1 MPHRSLAPQ
10 SCTPEQGQSPAPA
23 SGAQPRS
30 SGALPKTKRAGP
42 LGKAAAGDIYINEQN
57 EIPGTEANSHEKT
70 PLVLVADAA
79 GVLAQPAGQAAE
91 GPADEAGAG
100 LSLAAKAAQVREKA
114 EAVMKA
120 RAEAAERPTWL
131 LKAHDF
137 HLNYNKGELKYTGR
151 RGGGGGGPRPPREVD
166 WDLVGEWRAA
176 GCPDVPRGKARP
188 EGYTLDTEPYAWES
202 WAQAGKPPASEQRE
216 DELLRQFERMRNKCV
231 NARLA
236 LSAASGV
243 PVGTLD
249 GMLSR
254 ARKRCEA
261 KDKDTLSNDRYK
273 AKLAQMSAKELHGH
287 ITALRPNK
295 RAGTLDPALEKALLS
310 ASEER
315 YEELADFERGRKRR
329 AM

>member
-1 MPHRSLAPQ
+1 M
-10 SCTPEQGQSPAPA
+10 
-23 SGAQPRS
+23 
-30 SGALPKTKRAGP
+30 
-42 LGKAAAGDIYINEQN
+42 N
-57 EIPGTEANSHEKT
+57 GT
-70 PLVLVADAA
+70 
-79 GVLAQPAGQAAE
+79 
-91 GPADEAGAG
+91 
-100 LSLAAKAAQVREKA
+100 
-114 EAVMKA
+114 A
-120 RAEAAERPTWL
+120 RAEGWL
-131 LKAHDF
+131 LQANDF
-137 HLNYNKGELKYTGR
+137 HLNYNKGEVKYTGR
-151 RGGGGGGPRPPREVD
+151 GGSHHHHLLRRDAPGEVD

-176 GCPDVPRGKARP
+176 GSPDVPRGKATRP
-188 EGYTLDTEPYAWES
+188 EGWTRALDREPYAWDS
-202 WAQAGKPPASEQRE
+202 WVQAGKPPASEQRE

-254 ARKRCEA
+254 ARKRCE
-261 KDKDTLSNDRYK
+261 DKDTDTLE

-287 ITALRPNK
+287 IAALRPNK

-315 YEELADFERGRKRR
+315 YEELADFERSRKRR

>member
-1 MPHRSLAPQ
+1 VPHRSLAPQ
-10 SCTPEQGQSPAPA
+10 SCTLEQGQSPAPA
-23 SGAQPRS
+23 SDAQPRS
-30 SGALPKTKRAGP
+30 SGALPETKRAGP
-42 LGKAAAGDIYINEQN
+42 LGKAAADNEQN
-57 EIPGTEANSHEKT
+57 EIPGTEAKSHEKT

-79 GVLAQPAGQAAE
+79 GLLAQP
-91 GPADEAGAG
+91 
-100 LSLAAKAAQVREKA
+100 AAQVREKA

-137 HLNYNKGELKYTGR
+137 HLNYNKGELKYIG
-151 RGGGGGGPRPPREVD
+151 RGGSLPLRRDDGEFD

-176 GCPDVPRGKARP
+176 GSPDVPRGKATRP
-188 EGYTLDTEPYAWES
+188 EGWTRALDREPYAWES

-216 DELLRQFERMRNKCV
+216 DELLGQFERMRNKCV

-254 ARKRCEA
+254 ARKRCED

-287 ITALRPNK
+287 IAALRPNK
-295 RAGTLDPALEKALLS
+295 RAGTLDPALGKALLS

-329 AM
+329 AV